1 MVDKLIPLFEGEPIF
16 DRRGLGTRRFNRFIN
31 QVTAQVNTSTEAVAD
46 SVQID
51 TLSLLAAINERLG
64 SEQFL
69 TSDSDSFTV
78 DSEVLFIDMTE
89 A

>member
-1 MVDKLIPLFEGEPIF
+1 MPKLIPLNELEPIF
-16 DRRGLGTRRFNRFIN
+16 DRKGFGTRRFNRFIN
-31 QVTAQVNTSTEAVAD
+31 QVTEQVNDSTEAVSD

-78 DSEVLFIDMTE
+78 DSDVLFIDQTE